1 MFYKRISGSGNLSL
15 PANTILMGARLESA
29 AADSSAIIYDATT
42 TTLGASG
49 DKQICKLV
57 ATVGTGGAHPQ
68 SDQIMF
74 GGMGIKV
81 EKGISI
87 TLAGGSAVVYIYYN

>member
-1 MFYKRISGSGNLSL
+1 MFYRRISASGDLSL

-29 AADSSAIIYDATT
+29 AADSSAIIYDAVTA
-42 TTLGASG
+42 TLGASG

-74 GGMGIKV
+74 GGKGIPT
-81 EKGISI
+81 EKGISV
-87 TLAGGSAVVYIYYN
+87 TLAGASAVLYLYYN

>member
-1 MFYKRISGSGNLSL
+1 MFYKRIAASSDLSL

-42 TTLGASG
+42 QALGSSG
-49 DKQICKLV
+49 SKQMCKLV
-57 ATVGTGGAHPQ
+57 ATVGSGGAHPQ

-87 TLAGGSAVVYIYYN
+87 TLAGANAICYIYYN

>member
-1 MFYKRISGSGNLSL
+1 MFYKKIAASGNLSL

-29 AADSSAIIYDATT
+29 AVTSSAIVYDAATQ
-42 TTLGASG
+42 TLGSSG
-49 DKQICKLV
+49 DKQMCKLV

-74 GGMGIKV
+74 GGMGIKT
-81 EKGISI
+81 EKGISV
-87 TLAGGSAVVYIYYN
+87 TLAGSSAVLYLYYN